1 VRIYQGEQ
9 FFAMGQVQD
18 DGRIAPKRLMSGS

>member
-1 VRIYQGEQ
+1 VRIYQADE
-9 FFAMGQVQD
+9 FIAVGQVQD